1 MKRVV
6 IAAASAATLV
16 QFTAQELTALQ
27 TLGCEVHLACP
38 LEKPYISQEAMHLLE
53 ERFPQLVWHDIA
65 FTDSLHAFRR
75 NRKAGQ
81 ELEQLLEKL
90 KPELVHCHGTI
101 AGIYGRR
108 VAEHLGIPAFYTA
121 HDFRIYRGCLLPERL
136 GFGFLERRYSRCTQ
150 VMYTVCPEDGNYAKK
165 HLHARTVISLPDM
178 GLDYERYAIP
188 ARSRDEVRAEL
199 RIPEDATVLLS
210 VGTLRMQKRLRIV
223 LQAMARL
230 RDMEQLHYV
239 ICGEGPDMAFL
250 QKLIANLRLQERVH
264 LLGYRTDIPDLLGA
278 ADIFCMP
285 SRREGCGI
293 AALEAMA
300 AGLPL
305 ITVRS
310 HGTRAYAVAGEG
322 AFCLKG
328 DMVNACADAIRQLD
342 ENRLL
347 RKQMGA
353 HNRALAK
360 EFADA
365 DTDRMMQLREQ
376 YRLVL
381 DKKAAAD
388 GEKTV

>member
-6 IAAASAATLV
+6 ITAASAATLV

-38 LEKPYISQEAMHLLE
+38 LEKLYISQEAMHLLE

-81 ELEQLLEKL
+81 ELEQLLEEL

-108 VAEHLGIPAFYTA
+108 AAEHLGIPAFYTA

-305 ITVRS
+305 STVRS

>member
-6 IAAASAATLV
+6 ITAASAATLV

-65 FTDSLHAFRR
+65 FIDSLHAFRR

-81 ELEQLLEKL
+81 ELEQLLEEL

-108 VAEHLGIPAFYTA
+108 AAEHLGIPAFYTA

-223 LQAMARL
+223 LQALARL

-365 DTDRMMQLREQ
+365 DTDRMMQLR
-376 YRLVL
+376 
-381 DKKAAAD
+381 
-388 GEKTV
+388 

>member
-1 MKRVV
+1 M
-6 IAAASAATLV
+6 V

-81 ELEQLLEKL
+81 ELEQLLEEL

-108 VAEHLGIPAFYTA
+108 AAEHLGIPAFYTA